1 MCIWQ
6 KFPLHEHK
14 DVDLVG
20 TFKIPKQANNKQ
32 PKSRENKMEKK
43 NSKSKGLGIF
53 SSLSQHHKT
62 NKSDENI
69 TTNVTIQ
76 RCKDFY

>member
-20 TFKIPKQANNKQ
+20 AFEIPKQANNKQ

-43 NSKSKGLGIF
+43 IANRKDWAF
-53 SSLSQHHKT
+53 SQVSANIIKPINLMKT
-62 NKSDENI
+62 F
-69 TTNVTIQ
+69 Q
-76 RCKDFY
+76 LM